1 MFFYVWPE
9 WMFSA
14 LLASEKCD
22 QTVVKSHLRNEDKCS
37 LNMSKWRSFIQAW
50 SLWRYNNCTHDLLA
64 PTCHWL
70 KSYYL
75 NLGYEVHCIQHIKTY
90 CEMSHYIISM
100 IVSPWLH
107 YCQSFTL
114 EPDICEVFI
123 CSINIIHP
131 STLLFFFFCITDSH
145 MQYCFTIW
153 PVMKTKSSVN
163 KMSFSWNS
171 DFGALNFPFERC

>member
-1 MFFYVWPE
+1 MRLVSFLSLNSDVACFPKQCLPLLMNVVVLPRLAE

-37 LNMSKWRSFIQAW
+37 LNMSTWRSFIQAW
-50 SLWRYNNCTHDLLA
+50 SLWRYNNNCTHDLLA

-114 EPDICEVFI
+114 ESDICEVFI

-131 STLLFFFFCITDSH
+131 STLFI
-145 MQYCFTIW
+145 
-153 PVMKTKSSVN
+153 
-163 KMSFSWNS
+163 
-171 DFGALNFPFERC
+171 